1 MRLRPHAVG
10 LAVLLVSVTAP
21 APAVAQS
28 GDPEAGSPSGVIYEI
43 PLDNARRDA
52 APTHRGGGAS
62 GKNGGSSSGQD
73 GDAGGVR
80 TSKGTISPI
89 RSNNGFG
96 SSSVVPGAVA
106 AAAVNATKGGGGKG
120 GGSGKSGGT
129 GSGKGGSSGSKTP
142 VMSSPAESLGPPK
155 GATVAATPSKSR
167 AYWLLA
173 LALAVAA
180 GIGIAGR
187 YVARRR

>member
-10 LAVLLVSVTAP
+10 LAVLLVCLTAP
-21 APAVAQS
+21 TPAGAQS

-52 APTHRGGGAS
+52 APTH
-62 GKNGGSSSGQD
+62 KGGSSSSGGKSGGGVAGQD
-73 GDAGGVR
+73 DGGGVR
-80 TSKGTISPI
+80 TSQGTISPI
-89 RSNNGFG
+89 HSDNGFG
-96 SSSVVPGAVA
+96 SSSVVPGVVA
-106 AAAVNATKGGGGKG
+106 AVGNAAKGGGKG
-120 GGSGKSGGT
+120 GSGKAASGKSG
-129 GSGKGGSSGSKTP
+129 SGKAGAKTP
-142 VMSSPAESLGPPK
+142 VVSSPAESLGPPK
-155 GATVAATPSKSR
+155 SATVTSTPSKSR

-180 GIGIAGR
+180 GIGVAGR